1 MVARVLSIGK
11 SWVVWLAAVAAA
23 VTAYESVT
31 AEWLKWTILVAGAVP
46 FAGIAVVQLRYFIGS
61 AVPLYR
67 GTVGSSERSR
77 VFRQAITSY
86 LLVVLEFALLY
97 TILSRL
103 DPGAFNVGELDL
115 PSAIYFSV
123 TTITTVGFGDIAA
136 VHPLVRLLVV
146 GEIAVG
152 LAYAVFVFA
161 TLAGVRPVGERP
173 NREPADDY

>member
-31 AEWLKWTILVAGAVP
+31 AEWLKWTMLVAGAVP
-46 FAGIAVVQLRYFIGS
+46 FAAIAVVQLRYFVGS

-67 GTVGSSERSR
+67 GTVGTAERSR
-77 VFRQAITSY
+77 VFRLAITSY
-86 LLVVLEFALLY
+86 LLVVFEFALVF
-97 TILSRL
+97 TIISRL
-103 DPGAFNVGELDL
+103 DTGAFNVGELDL

-123 TTITTVGFGDIAA
+123 TTIATVGFGDIAA

-152 LAYAVFVFA
+152 LAYAAFVFA
-161 TLAGVRPVGERP
+161 TLAGVRPVSERG
-173 NREPADDY
+173 REGSADER